1 MIDEAVTEGEVD
13 AAEEI
18 DPLFNAEVVTEEI
31 SETVGEERAEAVAE
45 EKKKVDEAKFDKLGG
60 AVGDNA
66 VEIDVDAE
74 VEALAEQLGTA
85 ESPGSKHMAHA
96 GQTMGTFEPAGQ

>member
-31 SETVGEERAEAVAE
+31 SETAEG
-45 EKKKVDEAKFDKLGG
+45 KKKDDEAKFDKLGR